1 MSSNPG
7 VRGDDHPLHNC
18 SMTPPGPR
26 LILASSSKAR
36 LRVLRD
42 AGFDPEVAVSGADE
56 TVGHMTTAEAVIV
69 LAGRKAHAV
78 APGFPGT
85 LVLACDSMLE
95 LDGAS
100 LGKPHSE
107 SDVVSVWERLAG
119 RQAPLWT
126 GHYLIDMRSGA
137 STCEAV
143 STLIRFGHPSNEELR
158 AYAATGDA
166 LELAGA
172 FSIEGR
178 GGPFVEGIDGSPSNV
193 LGLSLPHFRSM
204 LDEIGVQFFDL
215 WGDR

>member
-1 MSSNPG
+1 
-7 VRGDDHPLHNC
+7 
-18 SMTPPGPR
+18 

-42 AGFDPEVAVSGADE
+42 AGFDPEVAVSGVDE

-69 LAGRKAHAV
+69 LAERKARAM
-78 APGFPGT
+78 APEFPGE

-100 LGKPHSE
+100 VGKPQSE
-107 SDVVSVWERLAG
+107 ADVVEVWGRLAG
-119 RQAPLWT
+119 RSAPLWT
-126 GHYLIDMRSGA
+126 GHYLIDMRSA
-137 STCEAV
+137 VSAREAV
-143 STLIRFGHPSNEELR
+143 STLIRFGRPNNEELR

-166 LELAGA
+166 FELAGA

-178 GGPFVEGIDGSPSNV
+178 AGPFVESVDGSASNV

-204 LDEIGVQFFDL
+204 LAEIGVPIFDL
-215 WGDR
+215 WR